1 MDEFLKF
8 AIHLAQ
14 EVGGIMKEN
23 FTLGMKKEWKED
35 GTPLTATDTK
45 INQIVLNAIQKR
57 YPDHSIISEEG
68 SKLLPQRE
76 YTWVCDPLD
85 GTVAFSHGYPIF
97 TFSIA
102 LLRYGESILGVIYDP
117 ISNRLA
123 SAVKGEGAFLNDK
136 KISVSSEKYIS
147 KKSIINVH
155 SDLWARVPDLRYNL
169 IKKSGCYATVFYST
183 AYVSLLVA
191 FGEFLAEIC
200 ESPYP
205 WDGAAAK
212 IIVEEAGGKVTDL
225 LGKEQSY
232 DQKINGYI
240 ASNGFVHKELV
251 DIITSILKK

>member
-1 MDEFLKF
+1 
-8 AIHLAQ
+8 
-14 EVGGIMKEN
+14 MKEN
-23 FTLGMKKEWKED
+23 FVLGMKKEWKED
-35 GTPLTATDTK
+35 GTPLTATDIK

-57 YPDHSIISEEG
+57 YPDHSVVSEEG

-85 GTVAFSHGYPIF
+85 GTIAFSHGYPLF

-102 LLRYGESILGVIYDP
+102 LLRYGESVLGVIYDP
-117 ISNRLA
+117 IGNRLV
-123 SAVKGEGAFLNDK
+123 SATKGKGAFLNDK
-136 KISVSSEKYIS
+136 KISVSKEKYIFKTS
-147 KKSIINVH
+147 FIDANCDFKLSV
-155 SDLWARVPDLRYNL
+155 LRDAL
-169 IKKSGCYATVFYST
+169 IKKTGCYVSTLYST
-183 AYVSLLVA
+183 CIGSLLVA
-191 FGEFLAEIC
+191 SGEFLAEIY
-200 ESPYP
+200 EYNHP

-225 LGKEQSY
+225 LGKEQNY